1 MTDTSARTLRLGVM
15 IGGGGR
21 TLMNLADCIDR
32 GELKA
37 AISLVIAPREHLPG
51 VALARTRHLP
61 IEVIDHDPA
70 LNPVDE
76 RMSRRLVEAEVDL
89 VCMAGYIRYFR
100 YDRGLHHKVIN
111 IHPALLPSFGGRGMY
126 GLAVHRAV
134 LDHGCKVSGCTVHF
148 VDEHY
153 DNGPIILQ
161 RTCPVLDD
169 DTPETLAARVFVEE
183 CRAFPEA
190 VRLFGEGRLRIDGR
204 RVRTLSTP
212 EGAGANHGGGQ
223 PV

>member
-1 MTDTSARTLRLGVM
+1 MKSNSERALRLGVL

-21 TLMNLADCIDR
+21 TLLNLAECIERDDLSASI
-32 GELKA
+32 E
-37 AISLVIAPREHLPG
+37 IVIAPRANLPG
-51 VALARTRHLP
+51 VERARDRNLP
-61 IEVIDHDPA
+61 IEVIEPVASQPH
-70 LNPVDE
+70 VDE
-76 RMSRRLVEAEVDL
+76 RINQRLIDTNIDL
-89 VCMAGYIRYFR
+89 VCMAGYIRYLR
-100 YDRGLHHKVIN
+100 IDRALHGKVIN

-169 DTPETLAARVFVEE
+169 DTPELLAARVFTEE
-183 CRAFPEA
+183 CQAYPQA
-190 VRLFGEGRLRIDGR
+190 IRLFGEGRLRIEGR
-204 RVRTLSTP
+204 RVRILPPQSAAAK
-212 EGAGANHGGGQ
+212 AGA
-223 PV
+223 